1 MVCAKSFLMHMR
13 LSQTVLALSALA
25 GTQGCLKAA
34 IALEAIAPKCP
45 QEQLVVTWPISI
57 TRGNVVSTT
66 LLTTTTTQT
75 NIDRAQFD
83 ALKQALIDGSGT
95 RSYSVTWT
103 VPAFEV
109 NGGYIALSH
118 LAPIATGETQ
128 AVNLAFSGGGWGAR
142 PVTGSVAPAISL
154 RADNFVA
161 TSASGSINVLATAPL
176 RLGIDITTTNAA
188 GETIRV
194 AGDAGFAYHKVQALC
209 S

>member
-1 MVCAKSFLMHMR
+1 MR
-13 LSQTVLALSALA
+13 MRILRTVLGLSALA

-34 IALEAIAPKCP
+34 VALEAIAPKCT
-45 QEQLVVTWPISI
+45 QEQLVVTWPITI
-57 TRGNVVSTT
+57 TRGTAVSTT

-83 ALKQALIDGSGT
+83 ALKQALIDGGGSG
-95 RSYSVTWT
+95 SYNVTWT
-103 VPAFEV
+103 VPAFDV

-118 LAPIATGETQ
+118 IAPIATGVTQ
-128 AVNLAFSGGGWGAR
+128 QVNLAFSGGGWGAR
-142 PVTGSVAPAISL
+142 AVSGAVAPAISL
-154 RADNFVA
+154 RANNFVA

-176 RLGIDITTTNAA
+176 RLRIDITTTNAA

-194 AGDAGFAYHKVQALC
+194 AGDAGFFYDKVLALC